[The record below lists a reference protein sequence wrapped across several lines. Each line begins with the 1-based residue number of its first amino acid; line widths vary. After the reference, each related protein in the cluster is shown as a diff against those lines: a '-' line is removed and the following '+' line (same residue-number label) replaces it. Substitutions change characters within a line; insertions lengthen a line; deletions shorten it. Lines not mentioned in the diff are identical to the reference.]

1 MTVPPPRWT
10 VPGWQRFAGLRHGFF
25 GRAGGV
31 SGGPFAALNCSSS
44 VGDDPAAVE
53 HNRALAARVLDCAD
67 VVTPR
72 QVHGDRVA
80 TLAAE
85 PPGEADALI
94 SLGDVRA
101 VGVLTADC
109 VPLLL
114 VVPRR
119 RVAAAV
125 HAGWKGT
132 ALGIA
137 ARAAERLA
145 QVAGVSTAEVHAAL
159 GPAIGECC
167 YEVGAEVVDALTA
180 GAAAGLVAP
189 RRREAG
195 KAWIDLR
202 SINAAILRAAG
213 VPAEQIV
220 PVGPCTRCAGDACFS
235 HRGAG
240 GTTTGRQLSA
250 VAWG

>member
-1 MTVPPPRWT
+1 VTVPPPRWT

-31 SGGPFAALNCSSS
+31 SGGPFAALNCSWS

-53 HNRALAARVLDCAD
+53 HNRALAARILDCAE

-80 TLAAE
+80 ALATE

-94 SLGDVRA
+94 VAGDARA

-119 RVAAAV
+119 RLAAAV

-137 ARAAERLA
+137 ARAVESLVRAS
-145 QVAGVSTAEVHAAL
+145 GVSTAEVHAAL

-167 YEVGAEVVDALTA
+167 YQVGAEVVDALSA

-189 RRREAG
+189 RRREG
-195 KAWIDLR
+195 DKAWLDLR
-202 SINAAILRAAG
+202 AINAGILRAAG

-220 PVGPCTRCAGDACFS
+220 QVGPCTRCARDECFS

-240 GTTTGRQLSA
+240 GTTGRQLSA